1 MLNCHSKLKKTAYYS
16 LIKMQFSKFVL
27 NANLLNMENF
37 QKLNRLKA
45 VLADAGQTNKWLAEQ
60 LGKNPVTVS
69 KWCTNTSQ
77 PDLQT
82 LAKISELLKV
92 NIRELLVDRSNW

>member
-1 MLNCHSKLKKTAYYS
+1 MFN
-16 LIKMQFSKFVL
+16 V
-27 NANLLNMENF
+27 NLLNMENF

-82 LAKISELLKV
+82 LAKISELLNV
-92 NIRELLVDRSNW
+92 NIRELLVNQNF

>member
-1 MLNCHSKLKKTAYYS
+1 MKNPK
-16 LIKMQFSKFVL
+16 
-27 NANLLNMENF
+27 N
-37 QKLNRLKA
+37 LNRLKA

-60 LGKNPVTVS
+60 LGKAPVTVS

-82 LAKISELLKV
+82 LAKISELLRV

>member
-1 MLNCHSKLKKTAYYS
+1 MLN
-16 LIKMQFSKFVL
+16 V
-27 NANLLNMENF
+27 NLLNMENF
-37 QKLNRLKA
+37 QKLNRLKV

-60 LGKNPVTVS
+60 LGKVPVSVS

-77 PDLQT
+77 PDLQI

-92 NIRELLVDRSNW
+92 NIRELLVNENF

>member
-1 MLNCHSKLKKTAYYS
+1 MFN
-16 LIKMQFSKFVL
+16 V
-27 NANLLNMENF
+27 NLLNMENF

-45 VLADAGQTNKWLAEQ
+45 DLADAGQTNKWLAEQ
-60 LGKNPVTVS
+60 LGKDPVTVS

-82 LAKISELLKV
+82 LAKISDLRKV
-92 NIRELLVDRSNW
+92 NIRELLAERNN